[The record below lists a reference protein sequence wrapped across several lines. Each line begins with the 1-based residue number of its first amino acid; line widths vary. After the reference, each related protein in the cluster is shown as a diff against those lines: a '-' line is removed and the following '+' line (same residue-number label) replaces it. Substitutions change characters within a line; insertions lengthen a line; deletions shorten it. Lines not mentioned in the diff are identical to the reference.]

1 MQPRGEAR
9 LEEEHEPHRGH
20 EAQRAVVVPRFLVA
34 GHTVVL
40 EVVQDVPVDVGEIQH
55 EGRPVPLGEFPVRP
69 LDEQVARADFH
80 QGVVLAHIARAEGVD
95 ALRAAAGDAV
105 HAGAGVIA
113 DRFDLDAL
121 LQLSQTHQPDLAFSH
136 WVKQA
141 DWLILREFRP
151 DLLMEETPASLWHR
165 LSTRWIY
172 RFGKLLSI

>member
-1 MQPRGEAR
+1 MPRLLVGA
-9 LEEEHEPHRGH
+9 H
-20 EAQRAVVVPRFLVA
+20 AV
-34 GHTVVL
+34 
-40 EVVQDVPVDVGEIQH
+40 
-55 EGRPVPLGEFPVRP
+55 
-69 LDEQVARADFH
+69 FH
-80 QGVVLAHIARAEGVD
+80 HGVVLAHEAFAKGIDLVRTGAV
-95 ALRAAAGDAV
+95 DAV

-141 DWLILREFRP
+141 DWLILHEFRP

-172 RFGKLLSI
+172 RFGKSLSI